1 MYSRIFLIG
10 FMGSG
15 KTTLG
20 KKLANQLDYRF
31 EDMDDMIVRT
41 SGMTIPGIFSEHGEE
56 LFRKW
61 EIDILQ
67 EIIKKE
73 RLVIATGGGAPCHHD
88 NLKVMNEHGLTVYLQ
103 LPPEAIRDR
112 LLNSRTERPLVKGK
126 SGEELLQFIKELLD
140 KREQFYLGS
149 RLVVSG
155 IETGARE
162 LAEIVRNF

>member
-1 MYSRIFLIG
+1 MHTRIFLIG

-20 KKLANQLDYRF
+20 RKLANNFGYDF
-31 EDMDDMIVRT
+31 VDMDHLISQT

-61 EIDILQ
+61 ETDVLH

-73 RLVIATGGGAPCHHD
+73 QLVIATGGGAPCHHN
-88 NLKVMNEHGLTVYLQ
+88 NLDVMNANGLTVYLQ

-112 LLNSRTERPLVKGK
+112 LVNSKTERPLVKGK
-126 SGEELLQFIKELLD
+126 SGEELLQFIKELLQT
-140 KREQFYLGS
+140 REKFYLKS
-149 RLVVSG
+149 KMVVNG
-155 IETGARE
+155 MDLDAGE
-162 LAEIVRNF
+162 LAEMIRNI

>member
-1 MYSRIFLIG
+1 MHSRIFLIG

-15 KTTLG
+15 KSTLG

-31 EDMDDMIVRT
+31 EDMDDLIVRT

-61 EIDILQ
+61 EKDILQ
-67 EIIKKE
+67 EVIKKE
-73 RLVIATGGGAPCHHD
+73 SLVIATGGGAPCHHD
-88 NLKVMNEHGLTVYLQ
+88 NLDVMNAHGLTVYLQ

-126 SGEELLQFIKELLD
+126 SGEELLQFIKELLE
-140 KREQFYLGS
+140 KREKFYLAS
-149 RLVVSG
+149 RLVVNG
-155 IETGARE
+155 METGASE
-162 LAEIVRNF
+162 LAEMVRNF